1 MKASTFLLILLA
13 ATFLADVVIAAP
25 SNQDREEEAYIV
37 QVDDWPSKIAD
48 KFYDNVQAYPAIV
61 EATNTKAAVDDS
73 FTAIDTPD
81 GIEIGQKLWI
91 PAQIDPIQVA
101 LARRSD
107 VTGIYKGFSSAA
119 SSPGI
124 DITIYLNADQTFMRV
139 YDYLN
144 GESPVVQLGTWEL
157 NETGQIVAM
166 ITGQENQVYDP
177 PKTMIFIPQDEQLH
191 YLADQGGYYLPLVRL
206 DALATQ
212 RQQLP
217 YDVFTANQ
225 DVRDHGFGGIY
236 KAFAPSASCCGQD
249 FTLILNP
256 IDNTAQL
263 TTNFHNGEPA
273 IIEVG
278 SWTAGDDDRLS
289 VILTGQK
296 EHTYDAPQIT
306 TLAWGD
312 GQLTVIEAGPA
323 GFGSEGL
330 PFYRTFAIHIAQA
343 LQAGGDRAIT
353 YYLQR
358 SLGQSPDVVNL
369 WAVELI
375 NTRLQALLEE
385 QYDRFLQNMTT
396 PGVVSKEESVFYVL
410 GQGDEGQAIF
420 LLDEATNTIEVKLL
434 SDQDMAEYNEG
445 GEEIQDLPT
454 EVTTAIANWQNTHGQ

>member
-1 MKASTFLLILLA
+1 MKASTFSLILLA

-25 SNQDREEEAYIV
+25 SNQDRKEEAHIV
-37 QVDDWPSKIAD
+37 QADDWLSKIAD
-48 KFYDNVQAYPAIV
+48 KFYDNVLAYPAIV

-73 FTAIDTPD
+73 FTAIDNLD
-81 GIEIGQKLWI
+81 VIEIGQKLRI
-91 PAQIDPIQVA
+91 PAQIDAIQVA

-124 DITIYLNADQTFMRV
+124 DSTIYLNVDQTFKEV
-139 YDYLN
+139 SYYFD
-144 GESPVVQLGTWEL
+144 GESPIVEVGTWEL
-157 NETGQIVAM
+157 NETGQIVAI
-166 ITGQENQVYDP
+166 ITGQEDRVYYTP
-177 PKTMIFIPQDEQLH
+177 QTMILTPQAEQLH
-191 YLADQGGYYLPLVRL
+191 LMADKYYSQTWVRL

-217 YDVFTANQ
+217 YDSFTANRE
-225 DVRDHGFGGIY
+225 VRNHGFEGIY

-249 FTLILNP
+249 FTLILNSK
-256 IDNTAQL
+256 NTVQL
-263 TTNFHNGEPA
+263 TTNFHKGDPE

-278 SWTAGDDDRLS
+278 VWQADEDDRLT
-289 VILTGQK
+289 VTLTGQQ
-296 EHTYDAPQIT
+296 ERTYDTPRMSK
-306 TLAWGD
+306 LAWGD

-330 PFYRTFAIHIAQA
+330 VFYHTFAIHMAQA
-343 LQAGGDRAIT
+343 LKAGGDEAIT

-385 QYDRFLQNMTT
+385 QYDRFVQNMTT

-420 LLDEATNTIEVKLL
+420 LLDEANNTIEVKLL

-445 GEEIQDLPT
+445 GQEIQNLPT
-454 EVTTAIANWQNTHGQ
+454 DVTTAIANWQNTHGQ

>member
-1 MKASTFLLILLA
+1 MKASTFSLILLA

-25 SNQDREEEAYIV
+25 SNQDREAEAHIV
-37 QVDDWPSKIAD
+37 QADDWLSKIAD
-48 KFYDNVQAYPAIV
+48 KFYDNVLAYSAIV
-61 EATNTKAAVDDS
+61 DATNTKAAVGDS
-73 FTAIDTPD
+73 FTAIDNLD
-81 GIEIGQKLWI
+81 VIEIGQKLRI
-91 PAQIDPIQVA
+91 PTQIDAIQVA

-124 DITIYLNADQTFMRV
+124 DSTIYLNVDQTFKEV
-139 YDYLN
+139 SDYLN
-144 GESPVVQLGTWEL
+144 GESPIVEVGTWEL
-157 NETGQIVAM
+157 NEAGQIVAI
-166 ITGQENQVYDP
+166 ITGQEDEVYYTP
-177 PKTMIFIPQDEQLH
+177 HTMILTPQAEQLN
-191 YLADQGGYYLPLVRL
+191 LMADKYASRTWVRL

-217 YDVFTANQ
+217 YDSFTANQ
-225 DVRDHGFGGIY
+225 EVRDHGFGGIY

-249 FTLILNP
+249 FTLILNST
-256 IDNTAQL
+256 DNTAQL
-263 TTNFHNGEPA
+263 TTNFHNGDPA

-278 SWTAGDDDRLS
+278 VWKADEDDRLT
-289 VILTGQK
+289 VTLTGQK
-296 EHTYDAPQIT
+296 EQTYDTPQMIR
-306 TLAWGD
+306 LAWGE

-330 PFYRTFAIHIAQA
+330 VFYHTFAIHIAQS
-343 LQAGGDRAIT
+343 LKAGGDEAIT

-358 SLGQSPDVVNL
+358 SLGQPPDVVNL

-385 QYDRFLQNMTT
+385 QYDRFVQNMTT

-420 LLDEATNTIEVKLL
+420 LLDEANNTIEVKLL
-434 SDQDMAEYNEG
+434 SDKDMAEYTEG
-445 GEEIQDLPT
+445 GQEIQNLPT
-454 EVTTAIANWQNTHGQ
+454 DVTTAIANWQNTHGQ

>member
-1 MKASTFLLILLA
+1 MKAYTFLLILLA
-13 ATFLADVVIAAP
+13 APFLADGVIAAP
-25 SNQDREEEAYIV
+25 SNQDRQEEAYIG
-37 QVDDWPSKIAD
+37 QADDCLSKISD
-48 KFYDNVQAYPAIV
+48 KFYDNVLAYPAIV

-73 FTAIDTPD
+73 FTAIDNPNV
-81 GIEIGQKLWI
+81 IEIGQKLWI
-91 PAQIDPIQVA
+91 PAQIDAIQVA
-101 LARRSD
+101 FARRSD

-124 DITIYLNADQTFMRV
+124 DSTLYLNADQTFMQV

-144 GESPVVQLGTWEL
+144 GESPVVELGTWEL

-177 PKTMIFIPQDEQLH
+177 PQTMILIPQDEQLH
-191 YLADQGGYYLPLVRL
+191 HLADKDAYRPWVRL

-212 RQQLP
+212 RRQLP
-217 YDVFTANQ
+217 YDAFTANQ
-225 DVRDHGFGGIY
+225 KVREHGFGGIY

-256 IDNTAQL
+256 TDNTAQL
-263 TTNFHNGEPA
+263 TTNFHNDELA

-278 SWTAGDDDRLS
+278 VWKAGEDDRLT

-296 EHTYDAPQIT
+296 ERTYDAPHIT
-306 TLAWGD
+306 KLAWGD

-330 PFYRTFAIHIAQA
+330 VFYHTYAIHIAQA
-343 LQAGGDRAIT
+343 LKAGGDEAIT

-358 SLGQSPDVVNL
+358 SLGQPPDVVNL

-385 QYDRFLQNMTT
+385 HYDRFVQNMTT
-396 PGVVSKEESVFYVL
+396 PGLVSKEESIFYVL

-420 LLDEATNTIEVKLL
+420 LLDEANNTIEVKLL
-434 SDQDMAEYNEG
+434 SDQDMAEYTEG
-445 GEEIQDLPT
+445 GQEIQNLPT
-454 EVTTAIANWQNTHGQ
+454 DVTTAIVNWQNTHGQ